1 MARARK
7 QPPTARP
14 ASDNARIIRCQRRQA
29 NAAKQMKPKT
39 QATRMR
45 RPAAGSAKTMKVV
58 KRPAAA
64 AAAPRSL
71 PAPLQR
77 TDSLGHLVL
86 PGRKGKTK
94 ATGDLM
100 VVSVLPDPNQG
111 GNPLALI
118 KLQYYSLQP
127 LDKESGKC
135 VWVPEGVP
143 AGSVLKVRK
152 PCEKVRKQC
161 HAYAQCTTI
170 ALKL

>member
-7 QPPTARP
+7 QPPTTQP
-14 ASDNARIIRCQRRQA
+14 ALDNARIIQRQRRQD

-39 QATRMR
+39 EATRMR

-77 TDSLGHLVL
+77 TVLGQLVL

-100 VVSVLPDPNQG
+100 VVSELPDPNKG

-118 KLQYYSLQP
+118 KLQHYSLQP

-135 VWVPEGVP
+135 VWVPEGLP
-143 AGSVLKVRK
+143 AGSALKVRK
-152 PCEKVRKQC
+152 PCEKARKQC
-161 HAYAQCTTI
+161 HAYAQGTTI
-170 ALKL
+170 ALQL